1 MICLLLNALMCGVRL
16 VALGVAQA
24 LLCGYFTKST
34 IKNLLTI
41 YTTKLIV
48 LPVYCSRINIGE
60 EFQAKIP
67 EISQSPIDTHN
78 AVLLWMPI
86 NNLDTPDNQQK
97 SNLCSFHIHINAK
110 RVSSFIHKLKKNLL
124 HLPIS
129 VDNLLKMACS
139 SVLPGGGTNTEY
151 VLHCLFECRG
161 DIMVS
166 MVYFNISVSQ
176 MCSLETLEFPPFFR
190 APLRNFSCPGETHP
204 ALNQTI
210 ITQVWSLFTRRGI

>member
-1 MICLLLNALMCGVRL
+1 MCGVRL

-48 LPVYCSRINIGE
+48 LLVYCSRINIGE

-67 EISQSPIDTHN
+67 EISQSPIEKDTHN

-110 RVSSFIHKLKKNLL
+110 RVSSFIHKLKK
-124 HLPIS
+124 
-129 VDNLLKMACS
+129 
-139 SVLPGGGTNTEY
+139 T
-151 VLHCLFECRG
+151 
-161 DIMVS
+161 
-166 MVYFNISVSQ
+166 YFIFPSQ
-176 MCSLETLEFPPFFR
+176 WTTC
-190 APLRNFSCPGETHP
+190 
-204 ALNQTI
+204 
-210 ITQVWSLFTRRGI
+210 